1 MTETPSTDAS
11 RPGPLPPAARISEL
25 DAVRGV
31 AILGILPVNIL
42 AFKASMYVP
51 AVGLPLASA
60 LDRAARWVTFLLFQ
74 QKFYTLFAFLFG
86 LGLAIQGDRA
96 EARGQ
101 DPGPPWRRRLT
112 ALAGIGA
119 VHAFGIW
126 WGDILLTYS
135 LLGFGVVL
143 FRRARVR
150 AIAWSAFGIGAST
163 WVLQIAI
170 LALVG
175 SLAAAF
181 PEVRSTIDTAIAPMR
196 ADMLDHVRRSIEV
209 YGSGTFG
216 AIAAQRAADVGRLYS
231 MAVPTFP
238 YIVGLMLAGFAC
250 GKAGLH
256 RRIAD
261 ARPGLRRALPWL
273 AAVGVAGNL
282 AYAAHMISS
291 DPSAPTLAA
300 AGALAAGAV
309 GIPALS
315 AAYAAAVVLAWGT
328 TRGRRALA
336 PLAAVGR
343 TALSC
348 YLLQSVVA
356 TTLFYGYGF
365 GLYGKVGPAAAWWIV
380 IGIWAVL
387 PPLAVAW
394 LRRFRFGPAE
404 WVWRALTYRERP
416 PFRR

>member
-1 MTETPSTDAS
+1 MTATTTPA
-11 RPGPLPPAARISEL
+11 PGPLSPAERISEL

-42 AFKASMYVP
+42 AFKASLYAP
-51 AVGLPLASA
+51 ALGLPLASD
-60 LDRAARWVTFLLFQ
+60 LDRVARWITFLLFQ

-86 LGLAIQGDRA
+86 LGLAIQGERA

-101 DPGPPWRRRLT
+101 DPGRLWRRRLT

-119 VHAFGIW
+119 IHAFGVW
-126 WGDILLTYS
+126 WGDILLTYA
-135 LLGFGVVL
+135 LLGFAVAL
-143 FRRARVR
+143 FGRARVR
-150 AIAWSAFGIGAST
+150 VIAWSALGIGAST
-163 WVLQIAI
+163 WVLQVAL
-170 LALVG
+170 LAFVG
-175 SLAAAF
+175 SLTLAF
-181 PEVRSTIDTAIAPMR
+181 PEVRSAIDEALAPMR
-196 ADMLDHVRRSIEV
+196 ADMLEHVRRSIDV

-231 MAVPTFP
+231 MAMPMFP
-238 YIVGLMLAGFAC
+238 YIAGLMLAGFAC

-256 RRIAD
+256 RRIA
-261 ARPGLRRALPWL
+261 ASRPALRRALPWL
-273 AAVGVAGNL
+273 SAVGIAGNL
-282 AYAAHMISS
+282 AYATHMTSG
-291 DPSAPTLAA
+291 DPSAPTLT
-300 AGALAAGAV
+300 AAGAV
-309 GIPALS
+309 AAGAIAVPALS
-315 AAYAAAVVLAWGT
+315 AAYAVTILLAWGT
-328 TRGRRALA
+328 ARGRRALT

-365 GLYGKVGPAAAWWIV
+365 GLYGRVGPAAAWLIV
-380 IGIWAVL
+380 AGLWVVQ

-404 WVWRALTYRERP
+404 WVWRAMTYRERP